1 VVDAAEAVEVED
13 AVVVAD
19 VVVEE
24 EEDAVV
30 VVADVEEDAVVEEYF
45 SKIFKNLIINKIVIL
60 F

>member
-24 EEDAVV
+24 EVDAVV
-30 VVADVEEDAVVEEYF
+30 VAADVEEDAVVEEYF